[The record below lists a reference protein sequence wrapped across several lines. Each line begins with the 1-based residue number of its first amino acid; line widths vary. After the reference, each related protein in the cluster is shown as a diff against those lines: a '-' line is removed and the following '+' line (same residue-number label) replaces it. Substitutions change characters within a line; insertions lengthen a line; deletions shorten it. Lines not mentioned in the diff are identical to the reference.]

1 MSLVLEPEE
10 EAALFMYI
18 LDGCKA
24 GGKELGVKSH
34 QRPHNYSL
42 WFREYNRSG
51 CKVTIPA
58 IIEKYGKVVNDK
70 VTYRGHGVRSFV
82 QPAKDA
88 DRMIAPRMADKK
100 FFSVSR
106 DIRSAFQFTGDICC
120 LFEIT
125 LKNAK
130 VLDLSTVSF
139 ARSKEGGI
147 YPAVISKIVEQERAE
162 RNENLEYLLNWDREI
177 LVLGGGEFTPLG
189 EPKKYKNGKIG
200 EDGKM
205 DAYSTTYTGKTM
217 GGRRRRTYRRKRKT
231 TSS

>member
-24 GGKELGVKSH
+24 GDDEPGVKSH
-34 QRPHNYSL
+34 QRPSNYSSL
-42 WFREYNRSG
+42 FEEYNRSG
-51 CKVTIPA
+51 CAVTIPA

-70 VTYRGHGVRSFV
+70 VTYRGHGKGSFV

-88 DRMIAPRMADKK
+88 DREIGPRMAGKK
-100 FFSVSR
+100 FFSVSW
-106 DIRSAFQFTGDICC
+106 DIRSAYQFTGDNCC

-130 VLDLSTVSF
+130 VLQLSTVSF

-147 YPAVISKIVEQERAE
+147 YPADIAERVEQERAE
-162 RNENLEYLLNWDREI
+162 RNEHLEFVLNWDREI
-177 LVLGGGEFTPLG
+177 LVLGGGEFSPLG
-189 EPKKYKNGKIG
+189 EPVMYKDKKTA
-200 EDGKM
+200 M
-205 DAYSTTYTGKTM
+205 YSTTYTGKTM
-217 GGRRRRTYRRKRKT
+217 GGRRRRTYRRKVSRKRKT

>member
-24 GGKELGVKSH
+24 GDDEISMKFVE
-34 QRPHNYSL
+34 RPHNYSL
-42 WFREYNRSG
+42 LFREYNRSG

-58 IIEKYGKVVNDK
+58 IIEKYGKVVNGK
-70 VTYRGHGVRSFV
+70 VVYRGHGLMSFE

-88 DRMIAPRMADKK
+88 DRTIAPGMAGKG
-100 FFSVSR
+100 FFSASW
-106 DIRSAFQFTGDICC
+106 DIRSAYQFTGDNCC

-130 VLDLSTVSF
+130 VLQLSTVSF
-139 ARSKEGGI
+139 ARSMEGGV
-147 YPAVISKIVEQERAE
+147 YPTVISKLVEEQRTR
-162 RNENLEYLLNWDREI
+162 RNERLEYLLNWDREF
-177 LVLGGGEFTPLG
+177 LVLGGGEFSPLG
-189 EPKKYKNGKIG
+189 EPVMYKDKKTA
-200 EDGKM
+200 M
-205 DAYSTTYTGKTM
+205 YSTTYTGKTM